1 MAQRIAWLN
10 GSLARNSLKFEQDEA
25 VIRVPYVAEPGEA
38 RGDPPYFPEE
48 AWVVNF
54 VEGVLKVCGEEA
66 PICVVAVAKHPP
78 SDGVDDGLRAFAC
91 SDPQ

>member
-1 MAQRIAWLN
+1 MLN
-10 GSLARNSLKFEQDEA
+10 ASLARTFLKIEQDEA

-38 RGDPPYFPEE
+38 RGDPPHFPEE

-54 VEGVLKVCGEEA
+54 VEGVLTVYDEEA
-66 PICVVAVAKHPP
+66 PICVVAVAMHPP
-78 SDGVDDGLRAFAC
+78 SDGVDDGLRAFAY